1 MAEDRPTAD
10 RFARR
15 LRGALRRDAK
25 RLLTPGP
32 STVPMLMLGP
42 QVPDDAQVQQV
53 LDLCMRIGEIELSS
67 GESVD
72 EVTAT
77 MLRLANAAG
86 LPAVDVD
93 ITFTSITMCC
103 HRGNAAQPVTT
114 MRLVRYRT
122 LDLSRL
128 AETEQVVRDI
138 EAGRLDVRAASS
150 RVSEVMRS
158 PHPYPRW
165 IATVG
170 WAGLAASIA
179 LLLGGGPVTATAA
192 FVTTAIIDRI
202 GRFLSRLGVAAFF
215 QQALGGFLVTA
226 STILLIAV
234 GLFPAGTRPSF
245 IVAAGITVLLSGLS
259 VVSTVQDALTGYYL
273 TSAARI
279 VEISLLSAGLLTG
292 VVLGLQLGFQFDV
305 TIEVSGDLPSS
316 VGQFGLSMMSGAT
329 AAAFYALAGYS
340 PLKSLPIAGAVG
352 GASWAVYGLMTQ
364 VIGVGP
370 VPSTGAAALVVG
382 LVAGLLRR
390 GTDTPSMVITL
401 AGVTP
406 LLPGL
411 AAYQGF
417 YQLAVEGVSEGLVTV
432 TVALARGLALA
443 AGVALGIFITR
454 PQRTP
459 EETPSNDSPSSV
471 SSTGSG
477 FMQAPT
483 PTPERP
489 EAADTA
495 PVPAEPK

>member
-1 MAEDRPTAD
+1 MAEDTPTAD

-103 HRGNAAQPVTT
+103 HRGNAAHPVTT

-128 AETEQVVRDI
+128 AETEQIVRDL
-138 EAGRLDVRAASS
+138 EAGELDVRAASS
-150 RVSEVMRS
+150 RVSDVVRS

-165 IATVG
+165 VATFG

-179 LLLGGGPVTATAA
+179 LLLGGGPITATAA
-192 FVTTAIIDRI
+192 FVTTAVIDRI
-202 GRFLSRLGVAAFF
+202 GRLLARWGVASFF

-226 STILLIAV
+226 STILLISI

-273 TSAARI
+273 TAAARI

-305 TIEVSGDLPSS
+305 PIEVSGDLPSS
-316 VGQFGLSMMSGAT
+316 VGQFGLSVMSGAL
-329 AAAFYALAGYS
+329 AAAFYALAGYA
-340 PLKSLPIAGAVG
+340 PLRSLPIAGAVG
-352 GASWAVYGLMTQ
+352 AASWAVYGVLTQ
-364 VIGVGP
+364 VFGIGA
-370 VPSTGAAALVVG
+370 VPATGAAALVVG
-382 LVAGLLRR
+382 LAAGLLRR
-390 GTDTPSMVITL
+390 GTDTPPMVVTL

-411 AAYQGF
+411 AAYRGF

-432 TVALARGLALA
+432 TIALAIGLALA
-443 AGVALGIFITR
+443 SGVALGQFVTR
-454 PQRTP
+454 PRRRP
-459 EETPSNDSPSSV
+459 EETPTAGDNP
-471 SSTGSG
+471 STGSG
-477 FMQAPT
+477 YMLAVDSDAAGT
-483 PTPERP
+483 P
-489 EAADTA
+489 AS
-495 PVPAEPK
+495 PAESK